1 MNDSNSG
8 FPLLHNLSNDSR
20 TGCYMSAISLHTT
33 SVALVSLTWSGLPM
47 ALLTCTTRSLHCTR
61 AVAACATV
69 HGPKCE
75 SILWSTVSS
84 SSTAAYQPTWRSGSD
99 LTSGWH
105 MVLPGLDNFLGRGTL
120 TAWLWIWVWNL
131 PASFVFL
138 GFFFFLFFLFNTVAM
153 LTVTG
158 GPLLPVWQKRGR
170 EEQVRGPHPRC
181 PLPVL
186 FGDLESASVR
196 FGRFSNISPAL
207 CFEDNSDRIWGRRR
221 RCRFGLRSFLPPF
234 FACSSYRADCMT
246 FISPVKRIK
255 GEHIEE
261 LWGDLSSSLQ
271 CLWVVWKSRWPSWA
285 LRL

>member
-1 MNDSNSG
+1 MTKIQCACSIHADGTSETSLLLFLFLIKDTATFSLMLLSTKLWTDSNSG

-131 PASFVFL
+131 PASF
-138 GFFFFLFFLFNTVAM
+138 GFF
-153 LTVTG
+153 
-158 GPLLPVWQKRGR
+158 PLL
-170 EEQVRGPHPRC
+170 
-181 PLPVL
+181 
-186 FGDLESASVR
+186 
-196 FGRFSNISPAL
+196 
-207 CFEDNSDRIWGRRR
+207 
-221 RCRFGLRSFLPPF
+221 SF
-234 FACSSYRADCMT
+234 
-246 FISPVKRIK
+246 
-255 GEHIEE
+255 
-261 LWGDLSSSLQ
+261 
-271 CLWVVWKSRWPSWA
+271 
-285 LRL
+285 